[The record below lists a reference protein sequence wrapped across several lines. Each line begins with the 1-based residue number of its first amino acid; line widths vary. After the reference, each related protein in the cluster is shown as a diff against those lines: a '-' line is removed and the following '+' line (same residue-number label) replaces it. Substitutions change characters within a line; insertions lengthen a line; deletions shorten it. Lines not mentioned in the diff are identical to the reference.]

1 MNGGGV
7 RLTCRF
13 EMLVC
18 RTVVPTVHFTTLN
31 SWDNCSTLQYR
42 NDSGKLMSKSGV
54 HPTIR
59 LKKGQERR
67 VMYGHLWIY
76 SNEIDS
82 KKYPLTGYI
91 PGQAINVETSEG
103 RWIGTG
109 YINPH
114 SLIAIRLVSRDRES
128 PFSANLIEKRLGTA
142 AVHRDRMFD
151 KPFYRLVYGESDF
164 LPGLVVDRFGDI
176 FVVQINTTGMEAK
189 KDAIVQ
195 SLQSLFAA
203 KAIVLK
209 CDLSLRKLEN
219 LDLYSETIGKLP
231 NEVVVEEH
239 GAKFSVDLKDGQKTG
254 WFYDQRDN
262 RAALLPIVKNKTV
275 IDVCSYVGAWGI
287 GAAVAGAKQVICVD
301 ASAAALEQVAVN
313 AKLNDVEDKVISAH
327 GDAFEILKSLRGDKH
342 HSDIVILDPPAF
354 VKRKKDLRNGSEAY
368 TRLMRRGLQL
378 VNDDGIL
385 VTCSCSFHMP
395 RDLLMQRLSQA
406 GKDVERSL
414 QVFREGK
421 QGRDHPIH
429 PAMPE
434 TEYLKVLYARVLGR
448 I

>member
-1 MNGGGV
+1 M
-7 RLTCRF
+7 
-13 EMLVC
+13 
-18 RTVVPTVHFTTLN
+18 
-31 SWDNCSTLQYR
+31 
-42 NDSGKLMSKSGV
+42 
-54 HPTIR
+54 
-59 LKKGQERR
+59 
-67 VMYGHLWIY
+67 
-76 SNEIDS
+76 
-82 KKYPLTGYI
+82 
-91 PGQAINVETSEG
+91 
-103 RWIGTG
+103 
-109 YINPH
+109 